1 MPPCIWRS
9 IARTAQLG
17 GLQGFLKGTSLAF
30 ADRRAAVE
38 RRGWPLL
45 SVLRDLSH
53 PVVHDADAAAKL
65 AVAFADAKC
74 RNNLLA
80 GATGCIAG

>member
-45 SVLRDLSH
+45 LVLRGVLRVVFQAHDPTATDIEQVADL
-53 PVVHDADAAAKL
+53 
-65 AVAFADAKC
+65 
-74 RNNLLA
+74 
-80 GATGCIAG
+80 